1 MAGFRAFTLLLLRV
15 FLKLPFQINF
25 LQSTPVYLLV
35 INLLDGIWSKIRS
48 SSFSGT
54 TIHWRPQRAGE
65 VNQNDF
71 SLHTQH
77 PIDFPP
83 LPNRRPIGARL
94 NHDRS
99 AVVSSQIRN
108 SASPL
113 ITITCLTYHL
123 GGLFANPPPPV
134 VVNRPTQ
141 PTCNAHCDLCI
152 CQLSRRWQPSMALSK
167 MFEPFL
173 RP

>member
-1 MAGFRAFTLLLLRV
+1 M
-15 FLKLPFQINF
+15 
-25 LQSTPVYLLV
+25 
-35 INLLDGIWSKIRS
+35 INLLDGIWSKIRFGG
-48 SSFSGT
+48 FSGT

-113 ITITCLTYHL
+113 ITITRLTYHL
-123 GGLFANPPPPV
+123 GGLFAIPPPLARPHTDTLQQSRKAPPV
-134 VVNRPTQ
+134 TIRTLDIYDCYARPHKWPLGGVGRAKGEYMGPSSCHLALIQIRPT
-141 PTCNAHCDLCI
+141 
-152 CQLSRRWQPSMALSK
+152 S
-167 MFEPFL
+167 
-173 RP
+173 

>member
-1 MAGFRAFTLLLLRV
+1 METCGRDCVTVRLSHAHRLIRSGR
-15 FLKLPFQINF
+15 LPDLHPSPSPCLSETSFQIIF
-25 LQSTPVYLLV
+25 FQSTPVYLLV

-113 ITITCLTYHL
+113 ITITRLTYHL
-123 GGLFANPPPPV
+123 GGLFANPPPP
-134 VVNRPTQ
+134 PLSATIQ
-141 PTCNAHCDLCI
+141 AHCNNQGKPLWL
-152 CQLSRRWQPSMALSK
+152 Q
-167 MFEPFL
+167 
-173 RP
+173 

>member
-1 MAGFRAFTLLLLRV
+1 METSGRDCVTVRLSHPIVSSGVAGFRIYTLLLLLV

-113 ITITCLTYHL
+113 ITITRLTYHL
-123 GGLFANPPPPV
+123 GGLFANPPPPLA
-134 VVNRPTQ
+134 RSYGHIATIKESHPRLQ
-141 PTCNAHCDLCI
+141 
-152 CQLSRRWQPSMALSK
+152 
-167 MFEPFL
+167 
-173 RP
+173 